1 MKNLIYLSLFSI
13 IVFYLSSCKK
23 ADNTSPGLS
32 DEFLNYEIQDVPV
45 TKDYLVGVNYLYA
58 PTYGNALYKTL
69 FAKTP
74 NIGEYA
80 NIKSSIVG
88 TTALVVDSQLVQM
101 NRAKIDFVIVTI
113 RSGTTANSSYKTD
126 TAYVNRILS
135 SRFRGNIKIAFAYDF
150 SGLALGSVYPS
161 PSDSSMLIERKP
173 NALTNY
179 IKDYTAFLAPY
190 FSNPGYLK
198 LGTKN
203 VVFLLN
209 GYRLFAKNNS
219 IVTTQLRAALTAINQ
234 EIYLVGQQAAWSPP
248 DRYEHRFHNAV
259 DAIYHANYLSIPTN
273 DLVRFSAFHQ
283 CTDQAW
289 KYSKTRFNTWGIE
302 YVPNIGPSYNSNL
315 NSPNAISP
323 YYNPY
328 FTKDSVFFVK
338 YCNIAKASSDVSKL
352 ILIDSWNTWSY
363 DAQIE
368 PAKQYGDRYLKIL
381 RDQFKLK

>member
-1 MKNLIYLSLFSI
+1 MKNLIYISLLSI

-23 ADNTSPGLS
+23 SDNLSTGLS
-32 DEFLNYEIQDVPV
+32 DDFLNYEIQDVPV
-45 TKDYLVGVNYLYA
+45 TKDYLVGVNYLFA
-58 PTYGNALYKTL
+58 PTYGNVLYKTL
-69 FAKTP
+69 FAQTP
-74 NIGEYA
+74 ILGEYA

-88 TTALVVDSQLVQM
+88 STALVVDSQLVQM
-101 NRAKIDFVIVTI
+101 ARAKIDFVIVTI

-135 SRFRGNIKIAFAYDF
+135 SKYIGNIKIAIAYDF
-150 SGLALGSVYPS
+150 TGLALGSVYPS
-161 PSDSSMLIERKP
+161 PTDSTMLIERKP

-179 IKDYTAFLAPY
+179 VKDYTTFMAPY
-190 FSNPGYLK
+190 FSKPAYLK
-198 LGTKN
+198 LGNKN

-209 GYRLFAKNNS
+209 AYRLFAKNNQS
-219 IVTTQLRAALTAINQ
+219 VTTQLRTALTAISQ

-248 DRYEHRFHNAV
+248 DRYEERFHNAV

-273 DLVRFSAFHQ
+273 DLVRFSSFHQ
-283 CTDQAW
+283 VTDQAW

-328 FTKDSVFFVK
+328 FTKDSIFFVK
-338 YCNIAKASSDVSKL
+338 YCNIAKASADVSSL
-352 ILIDSWNTWSY
+352 ILVDSWDTWSY
-363 DAQIE
+363 DSQIE

-381 RDQFKLK
+381 RDQFKKK